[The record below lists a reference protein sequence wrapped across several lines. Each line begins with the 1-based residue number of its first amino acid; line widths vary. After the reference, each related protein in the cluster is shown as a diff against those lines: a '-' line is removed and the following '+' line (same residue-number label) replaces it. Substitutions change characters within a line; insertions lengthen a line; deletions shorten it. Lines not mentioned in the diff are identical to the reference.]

1 MKLIS
6 LLVYE
11 DVVLSSVSGVIDLLN
26 ATNGYLQSMGR
37 EPAFRLELVSETENE
52 VRLLA
57 PAALISTRTFAAA
70 TETELV
76 LIPAFNG
83 DAGAVLSKNA
93 AAVAWLC
100 HQRAQG
106 AELASLCMGAY
117 FLAEAGLLHGRS
129 AACHWLA
136 YDDIRHR
143 YPDLNVL
150 QDVVLTDSDGI
161 YTSGG
166 ALLSWNL
173 VLYLVEKFCGR
184 EISIGVSRMF
194 NIDLDRHSQRHFAVF
209 HAQHGHEDAPIRE
222 AQLFM
227 EENFATEITMEALA
241 SRAAMSKRNFI
252 RRFKAATHNTPQE
265 YLQRVKI
272 EAAKKALERNEEDV
286 SGVMYLAG
294 YNDAKTFRK
303 VFKHITG
310 LTPQEYRKK
319 YRRAEAVMV

>member
-1 MKLIS
+1 MKRIS

-26 ATNGYLQSMGR
+26 ATNGYLQSIGR
-37 EPAFRLELVSETENE
+37 EPAFQLELVSEHKAQ
-52 VRLLA
+52 VQLHAPVALL
-57 PAALISTRTFAAA
+57 STRTLEEA
-70 TETELV
+70 TDTDLI

-83 DAGAVLSKNA
+83 PAAEVLRKNA
-93 AAVAWLC
+93 AALDWLRT
-100 HQRAQG
+100 QRAKG
-106 AELASLCMGAY
+106 TELASLCFGAY
-117 FLAEAGLLHGRS
+117 FLCEAGLLQGRS

-136 YDDIRHR
+136 YEDISSR
-143 YPDLNVL
+143 YPDTQIL
-150 QDVVLTDSDGI
+150 QDVVLTDTGGL

-194 NIDLDRHSQRHFAVF
+194 NIDLDRHSQRHFVVF
-209 HAQHGHEDAPIRE
+209 HAQHSHEDEPVKE

-227 EENFATEITMEALA
+227 EENFTREISMEGLA

-265 YLQRVKI
+265 YLQRVRI
-272 EAAKKALERNEEDV
+272 EAAKKALERNEDDV
-286 SGVMYLAG
+286 NGAMYLSG
-294 YNDAKTFRK
+294 YNDPKTFRK
-303 VFKHITG
+303 VFKNITG
-310 LTPQEYRKK
+310 LTPQDYRKK
-319 YRRAEAVMV
+319 YRRAAVLV